1 MDAFWDSIAAE
12 PVLDKD
18 LHNRHRLLV
27 PGGDCY
33 SVLCEHISHD
43 QDIFPAIAASVKLG
57 EVDGQYLEWS
67 VGQQVSHEW
76 IYSSMLA
83 QGTALIGPDVLADIL
98 SHPWPVHL
106 WAHQCQGVLN
116 ALMSRAVMEF
126 LEHVW
131 AETGWE
137 D

>member
-1 MDAFWDSIAAE
+1 
-12 PVLDKD
+12 
-18 LHNRHRLLV
+18 
-27 PGGDCY
+27 
-33 SVLCEHISHD
+33 
-43 QDIFPAIAASVKLG
+43 
-57 EVDGQYLEWS
+57 
-67 VGQQVSHEW
+67 
-76 IYSSMLA
+76 MLA

-106 WAHQCQGVLN
+106 WAHQHQGVLN